1 MVHYISRR
9 KCTESSLLLPVVQ
22 FCCGPKTGSFKLINR
37 SHSLVNISVGRVREM
52 LHKIISKPNLPPEG
66 CSPSAD
72 HIVLC
77 YMDASRRVTY
87 PYPILVGYADTDT
100 RIHHFSGISFD
111 KVRIRVSD
119 TYCIGYPYP
128 YSCNI
133 DIV

>member
-1 MVHYISRR
+1 M
-9 KCTESSLLLPVVQ
+9 
-22 FCCGPKTGSFKLINR
+22 
-37 SHSLVNISVGRVREM
+37 
-52 LHKIISKPNLPPEG
+52 
-66 CSPSAD
+66 
-72 HIVLC
+72 
-77 YMDASRRVTY
+77 TY

-133 DIV
+133 VKHLQKLEKYKYLSIHQTMETKN